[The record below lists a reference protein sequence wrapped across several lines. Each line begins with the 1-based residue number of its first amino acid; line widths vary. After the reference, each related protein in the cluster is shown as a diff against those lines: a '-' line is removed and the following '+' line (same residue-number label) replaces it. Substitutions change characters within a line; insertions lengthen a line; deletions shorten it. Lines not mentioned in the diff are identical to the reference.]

1 MGVETLSSM
10 MTCPLSDLKKKYLFI
25 LAPLGGMWDQHDQG
39 LNPGLSH

>member
-10 MTCPLSDLKKKYLFI
+10 MTCPLADFKNKKSFI

-39 LNPGLSH
+39 LNPGLLR